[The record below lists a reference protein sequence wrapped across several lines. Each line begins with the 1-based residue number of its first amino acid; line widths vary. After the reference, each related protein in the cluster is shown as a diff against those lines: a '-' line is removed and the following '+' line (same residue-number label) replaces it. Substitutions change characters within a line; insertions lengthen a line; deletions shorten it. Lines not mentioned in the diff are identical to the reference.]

1 VHGVIFNAIGL
12 ILSTIA
18 TLVVSILLYAYYTS
32 PARKWLRRL
41 WRDKR
46 QPVVAAKI

>member
-1 VHGVIFNAIGL
+1 VHGVMFNAIGL

-18 TLVVSILLYAYYTS
+18 TLVVSILLYAYYES
-32 PARKWLRRL
+32 PARKWLRWL

-46 QPVVAAKI
+46 VVAAKI